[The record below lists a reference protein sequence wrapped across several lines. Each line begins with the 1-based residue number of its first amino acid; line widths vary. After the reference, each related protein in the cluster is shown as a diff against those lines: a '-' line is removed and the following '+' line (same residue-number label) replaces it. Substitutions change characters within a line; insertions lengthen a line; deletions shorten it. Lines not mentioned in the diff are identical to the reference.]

1 MKLTYSKHASTRL
14 KARMKNK
21 ARIRKKLSG
30 TAERPRLAVFRSN
43 KFISAQLIDDV
54 TGNTLAASTS
64 KKIGI
69 DAGKSSRAAAKSVG
83 EEIAKKAIDK
93 KIIIGCHWSIMFIN
107 GTYKNLINTVKAAI
121 LGTTEKNN
129 VTGVGEPSY
138 TSGAHI

>member
-1 MKLTYSKHASTRL
+1 VKLTYSKHASTRL

-93 KIIIGCHWSIMFIN
+93 KINSVVFDRSGYIYHG
-107 GTYKNLINTVKAAI
+107 KVKSVAD
-121 LGTTEKNN
+121 
-129 VTGVGEPSY
+129 
-138 TSGAHI
+138 GAREAGLKF